1 MESGIS
7 EKEKTEV
14 DDIMSEFPL
23 PHDHGDSKNLTE
35 IRHELTDAERFDSAA
50 EVFSR
55 LSDPMRVRLF
65 WLLCHSEQCVINIAA
80 LLDMS
85 SPAVSHHL
93 RVLSDSRLIVS
104 RRVGKEVYYRV
115 ADSELTD
122 LLHKVVERVME
133 VACPETIPT
142 HETTPEEIARAVHS
156 YLTEHLSER
165 ITIEELSR
173 EFLMNTTTLKRAFKN
188 VYGTSIAL
196 HMKQHRIEAA
206 QAMLTGTRKDIS
218 EIAREVGYT
227 SQSRFSEAFR
237 EICGVLPTEYR
248 KMNSGKDISK
258 DL

>member
-23 PHDHGDSKNLTE
+23 PHDHGGSKNLTE

-122 LLHKVVERVME
+122 LLLPVVALDDAVGLVVFAISFG
-133 VACPETIPT
+133 VA
-142 HETTPEEIARAVHS
+142 
-156 YLTEHLSER
+156 
-165 ITIEELSR
+165 
-173 EFLMNTTTLKRAFKN
+173 K
-188 VYGTSIAL
+188 AL
-196 HMKQHRIEAA
+196 HNGTVDMISVLVDPLLEIVLSLVLGAALGAVLTFLEKQF
-206 QAMLTGTRKDIS
+206 L
-218 EIAREVGYT
+218 
-227 SQSRFSEAFR
+227 
-237 EICGVLPTEYR
+237 
-248 KMNSGKDISK
+248 
-258 DL
+258 

>member
-1 MESGIS
+1 MN
-7 EKEKTEV
+7 
-14 DDIMSEFPL
+14 DFML
-23 PHDHGDSKNLTE
+23 PHDHGEGKNLSE
-35 IRHELTDAERFDSAA
+35 IRRELACADRFDAA
-50 EVFSR
+50 SEVFRR
-55 LSDPMRVRLF
+55 LGDPMRVRLF

-104 RRVGKEVYYRV
+104 RRVGKEVYYR
-115 ADSELTD
+115 ASDSDLTE

-133 VACPETIPT
+133 VACPETLPSE
-142 HETTPEEIARAVHS
+142 ETTPEEIARAVHR

-165 ITIEELSR
+165 ITIETLSR
-173 EFLMNTTTLKRAFKN
+173 EFLVNTTTLKRAFKD

-196 HMKQHRIEAA
+196 HMKQHRVEAA
-206 QAMLTGTRKDIS
+206 QLLLTGTQKDIS

-248 KMNSGKDISK
+248 KTNSGKETPKPHCD
-258 DL
+258 

>member
-1 MESGIS
+1 MN
-7 EKEKTEV
+7 
-14 DDIMSEFPL
+14 DFML
-23 PHDHGDSKNLTE
+23 PHDHGEGKNLSE
-35 IRHELTDAERFDSAA
+35 IRRELSFADRFDAA
-50 EVFSR
+50 SEVFRR
-55 LSDPMRVRLF
+55 LGDPMRVRLF

-93 RVLSDSRLIVS
+93 RVLSDSGLIVS
-104 RRVGKEVYYRV
+104 RRVGKEVYYR
-115 ADSELTD
+115 ASDSDLTE

-133 VACPETIPT
+133 VACPETLPSE
-142 HETTPEEIARAVHS
+142 ETTPEEIARAVHR

-165 ITIEELSR
+165 ITIETLSR
-173 EFLMNTTTLKRAFKN
+173 EFLVNTTTLKRAFKD

-196 HMKQHRIEAA
+196 HMKQHRVEAA
-206 QAMLTGTRKDIS
+206 QLLLSETQKDIS

-248 KMNSGKDISK
+248 KTNAGKETPKPHCD
-258 DL
+258 